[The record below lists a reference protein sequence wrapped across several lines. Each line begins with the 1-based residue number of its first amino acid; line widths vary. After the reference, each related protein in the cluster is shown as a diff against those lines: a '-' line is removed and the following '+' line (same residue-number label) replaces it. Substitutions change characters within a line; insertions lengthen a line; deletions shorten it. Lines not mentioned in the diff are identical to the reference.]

1 MIMSANLIRCTGSY
15 ATTPY
20 YYKTAELN
28 IWSIEQLC
36 YYFIENS
43 CWLDSS
49 IIQSELVDWIGIECK
64 LPDMAKELRK
74 TLHKK
79 GALEYFVRIILD
91 NVDYVEQDQVGEVLT
106 AIRCQSGMDE
116 FAVEKQRADFFLK
129 KGQTRKAIGIYRE
142 LIRCSEENGKA
153 VKSSIVHNLG
163 VAYATLFE
171 FAKASECFLDA
182 FLHSN
187 DKEEYLAYLATMR
200 LQMTEDEYVN
210 FVATKVAHYNLSIEF
225 EHQMS
230 RLVQEY
236 EGSHINGKFQETCNQ
251 LRRKNTG
258 EYKEYL
264 DEKIQ
269 EMKIQYKK
277 NEG

>member
-1 MIMSANLIRCTGSY
+1 
-15 ATTPY
+15 
-20 YYKTAELN
+20 
-28 IWSIEQLC
+28 
-36 YYFIENS
+36 
-43 CWLDSS
+43 
-49 IIQSELVDWIGIECK
+49 
-64 LPDMAKELRK
+64 MAKELRK